1 MKALAR
7 GATLY
12 TPGCFGLYS
21 TRPRRRSNELTI
33 PHPYYSSTSTLSIQT
48 ERFNYSC
55 WTEQSITP
63 PSLVIGIEL

>member
-7 GATLY
+7 GATLD
-12 TPGCFGLYS
+12 TPGALAYILPGPEGEVTSEQFP
-21 TRPRRRSNELTI
+21 TR
-33 PHPYYSSTSTLSIQT
+33 STSTLSIQT
-48 ERFNYSC
+48 ERLNYSC